1 MIPIFRNIRR
11 QLAGDNKPLKY
22 MRYAIGEIV
31 LVVIGILIA
40 LQVNNWNEE
49 RIRRQE
55 ERFLLENLLENLQTN
70 MEHLKESTVQLEE
83 FNNSSEIIFDV
94 LRRHSSYSDT
104 LDYHFFYAAL
114 RGDQRIQ
121 LRNDAYEAYKNIGFD
136 AIRSKTIQNKLIL
149 LFENSYGQLN
159 EWRGYLRELAAFD
172 HEYWTMNF
180 IQFNEGF
187 KPINY
192 PNSTINESFI
202 SYYQGVQRTRNVLIR
217 FAKASADETE
227 TTLSVIKDALNAY

>member
-1 MIPIFRNIRR
+1 MITFFRKIRR
-11 QLAGDNKPLKY
+11 QLANDNKFLQY
-22 MRYAIGEIV
+22 SRYALGEIV
-31 LVVIGILIA
+31 LVVIGILLA
-40 LQVNNWNEE
+40 LQINNWNED
-49 RIRRQE
+49 RKKKQE

-70 MEHLKESTVQLEE
+70 LEHLKESTVQLEE

-192 PNSTINESFI
+192 PSSTIDDSFF
-202 SYYQGVQRTRNVLIR
+202 SYYQGVMRTRNVLIR
-217 FAKASADETE
+217 FAESSINETE
-227 TTLSVIKDALNAY
+227 TTLSLIKDALTAY